1 MPRQNDNPRDKSHDI
16 KKVEKF
22 SMLTLENKQINNDNS
37 YLETKK
43 EHKKWFDS
51 EVGMGKQRGKPK
63 AVPFNIKKAKG
74 SFKKHQHK

>member
-1 MPRQNDNPRDKSHDI
+1 MAKKNQQIGHD
-16 KKVEKF
+16 
-22 SMLTLENKQINNDNS
+22 SS

-63 AVPFNIKKAKG
+63 AVPPKVKKAKG
-74 SFKKHQHK
+74 SMKHSLRKER